1 MLRRV
6 ALALSLAACSAFML
20 SSCAITKDN
29 LKISGAFAPTGTVG
43 TAYSATLTASGG
55 DGGDLWTVTGLPTG
69 IAVPV
74 TSGST
79 LAASG
84 TPTTPGTYEISA
96 TVTDAHGDSKTYSGT
111 LVISSQPLSISPVSL
126 GALTSTEAVSGLTLT
141 ATPATTGP
149 YTWTVSS
156 GTLPAGLVLN
166 NGSSTSATAIES
178 ATNSITISGTVVNSG
193 LYSFTLSVADAI
205 TPVADAGSQSF
216 SGLIHAGT
224 VACAPAPMPRGNES
238 ALTSPYAFVVQG
250 TDTNQLPIAYAGSV
264 TPDGKGGISVAAVDF
279 VGSAAGAQSLS
290 IDRAESS
297 YSYGSDGRGC
307 LFLVFGAAT
316 PGAERARR
324 GSVISA
330 VAHSARSAHQEI
342 DTQFTSTAAPEFVT
356 FSFALNS
363 SGSGRIT
370 EFDSADGAGPIAA
383 GMIHAQTAA
392 DFSVASLAPN
402 YVFGMDGWYTLT
414 STMIDRAALAGSFT
428 NTSGTV
434 SSGFSDVNLAGNY
447 LGEQVNG
454 TGTLGS
460 VSPATGR
467 GLGTYNVNV
476 GGTDL
481 GFDYAFYII
490 NASDYYII
498 STENPSTVGAFLV
511 TGRALAASAV
521 ASAPDAYFLAAWTGI
536 DLTAGPSGRGA
547 NYAAIATIQTTS
559 DGAIPAATIY
569 ANDAGNFTSSQASGE
584 FTVAPLSSR
593 VTMTG
598 FPDPPVAYL
607 AAPNQDDGVAGFLA
621 GTDAFTSSG
630 IIVLQ
635 SSSAPSYTAASLNG
649 NFVIGSSEDPTG
661 ASGSIAGAGEFN
673 GAGNYSDVRDV
684 VATGQPLA
692 PGASVSTSYSM
703 NSDGSGTLAGGNVA
717 FVTSGTV
724 VFAIDSGGS
733 STEPLLYI
741 LLQ

>member
-1 MLRRV
+1 
-6 ALALSLAACSAFML
+6 
-20 SSCAITKDN
+20 
-29 LKISGAFAPTGTVG
+29 
-43 TAYSATLTASGG
+43 
-55 DGGDLWTVTGLPTG
+55 
-69 IAVPV
+69 
-74 TSGST
+74 
-79 LAASG
+79 
-84 TPTTPGTYEISA
+84 
-96 TVTDAHGDSKTYSGT
+96 
-111 LVISSQPLSISPVSL
+111 
-126 GALTSTEAVSGLTLT
+126 
-141 ATPATTGP
+141 
-149 YTWTVSS
+149 
-156 GTLPAGLVLN
+156 
-166 NGSSTSATAIES
+166 
-178 ATNSITISGTVVNSG
+178 
-193 LYSFTLSVADAI
+193 
-205 TPVADAGSQSF
+205 
-216 SGLIHAGT
+216 
-224 VACAPAPMPRGNES
+224 
-238 ALTSPYAFVVQG
+238 
-250 TDTNQLPIAYAGSV
+250 
-264 TPDGKGGISVAAVDF
+264 
-279 VGSAAGAQSLS
+279 
-290 IDRAESS
+290 
-297 YSYGSDGRGC
+297 
-307 LFLVFGAAT
+307 
-316 PGAERARR
+316 
-324 GSVISA
+324 
-330 VAHSARSAHQEI
+330 
-342 DTQFTSTAAPEFVT
+342 
-356 FSFALNS
+356 
-363 SGSGRIT
+363 
-370 EFDSADGAGPIAA
+370 
-383 GMIHAQTAA
+383 MIHAQTAA

-402 YVFGMDGWYTLT
+402 YVFGLDGWYTLT

-498 STENPSTVGAFLV
+498 STENPSTVAAFLV

-536 DLTAGPSGRGA
+536 DLNAGPSGRGA

-635 SSSAPSYTAASLNG
+635 SSSAPAYTAASLNG

-661 ASGSIAGAGEFN
+661 ASGSIVGAGEFN
-673 GAGNYSDVRDV
+673 AAGNYSDVRDV

-692 PGASVSTSYSM
+692 PGTSVSTSYSM
-703 NSDGSGTLAGGNVA
+703 NSDGSGTLAGGNVN